1 MSYNLLEA
9 DLQFDLRPL
18 NAKNVSLW
26 KYMMQYIK
34 CRFVGSRI
42 ANTKT
47 EMAYD
52 LLEADFHF
60 DLQPLNAKYVSL
72 ESTWCSISK
81 YMFLV

>member
-1 MSYNLLEA
+1 
-9 DLQFDLRPL
+9 
-18 NAKNVSLW
+18 
-26 KYMMQYIK
+26 MMQYIK

-81 YMFLV
+81 YRFLGSRIANIITKMSYNLLEADFYFDI